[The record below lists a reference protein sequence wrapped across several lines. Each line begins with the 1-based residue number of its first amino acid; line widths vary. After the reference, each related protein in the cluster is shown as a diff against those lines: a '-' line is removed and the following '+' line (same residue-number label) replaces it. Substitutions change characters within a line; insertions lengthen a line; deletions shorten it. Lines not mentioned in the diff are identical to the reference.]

1 MTEVMTTNVQK
12 RFEISTEIAAV
23 LKTAFEAIW
32 TAPGRLL
39 ASILDQ
45 NGVDFGPPG
54 AGKQDPAN
62 QKQRARFSGFGGSQ
76 KSSKMLPPNDIAR
89 QPGSKSVL
97 EGAQARFW
105 LDVDLILASIFDP
118 KSS

>member
-1 MTEVMTTNVQK
+1 MTEVMTRNVYLPK
-12 RFEISTEIAAV
+12 HSMLVPHFIIPPRVEISTEIAAV

-32 TAPGRLL
+32 MAPGRLL

-62 QKQRARFSGFGGSQ
+62 QKQRARF
-76 KSSKMLPPNDIAR
+76 
-89 QPGSKSVL
+89 
-97 EGAQARFW
+97 
-105 LDVDLILASIFDP
+105 
-118 KSS
+118 